1 MKKCNESTC
10 DPDIIVH
17 PVRGKK
23 EQNVPKTG
31 LLLVNSSEANRTVAK
46 LLREEGWDRKRLF
59 HSNLVVSPCHNLFV
73 AGPAIGAPM
82 AVMVMEKLIALGAK
96 RFILCG
102 WCGAIANDRNIG
114 DVVVPES
121 CLPGE
126 GTSQYY
132 PGAGKYFPDAEL
144 RRTLYKTMKQVN
156 SVVSSDKVWST
167 DAIYR
172 ESRKMLQRLHYDEG
186 VSVVDM
192 EYSALCAVAH
202 FRKVSFAGVL
212 TVSDLLYSKEWR
224 PGFSSPVFKKNSA
237 AVIDHLLTTFCCS
250 KRVQYEPGR

>member
-1 MKKCNESTC
+1 MKKHNESTC

-31 LLLVNSSEANRTVAK
+31 LLLVNSSEANRTVTK
-46 LLREEGWDRKRLF
+46 LLREEGWARKRF
-59 HSNLVVSPCHNLFV
+59 FNSNLVVSPCHNLFV

-82 AVMVMEKLIALGAK
+82 AVMVMEKLIALGAQ

-102 WCGAIANDRNIG
+102 WCGAISMDRSLG
-114 DVVVPES
+114 DVVVPEC
-121 CLPGE
+121 CLSGE

-132 PGAGKYFPDAEL
+132 PGDDKYTPDAAL
-144 RRTLYKTMKQVN
+144 REKLHKTMAEVI
-156 SVVSSDKVWST
+156 SVVSGDKVWST

-172 ESRKMLQRLHYDEG
+172 ESRKMLQRLHLNEE
-186 VSVVDM
+186 VAVVDM

-202 FRKVSFAGVL
+202 FRKVAFAGVL
-212 TVSDLLYSKEWR
+212 TVSDLLYSDEWR
-224 PGFSSPVFKKNSA
+224 PGFSSPIFKKNSA
-237 AVIDHLLTTFCCS
+237 AVIDRLLTTFCDPQ
-250 KRVQYEPGR
+250 RVKYESGQ